1 MASRRALTFAAAL
14 STLALCAGVR
24 AQTGAKER
32 THPEPARV
40 FDHADPGLKW
50 EACPEFFPKGC
61 ALAALRGDLDEQD
74 SDAFLKVP
82 EGYAMP
88 RHWHPAAE
96 RIVAVAGELHVTYD
110 GQKTVVL
117 TPGQFVYGPANL
129 NHKAVCAKGPA
140 CVLFIALSAPVDAE
154 PGTEPEP
161 AQKGAPARDK

>member
-1 MASRRALTFAAAL
+1 MAGRRAVTFAVAVSACALAA
-14 STLALCAGVR
+14 AIR
-24 AQTGAKER
+24 ASAGAKER

-40 FDHADPGLKW
+40 FDHADPALQW

-61 ALAALRGDLDEQD
+61 ALAPLRGDLDEVD
-74 SDAFLKVP
+74 SDAFLKIP

-117 TPGQFVYGPANL
+117 TPGKFVYGPPKL

-140 CVLFIALSAPVDAE
+140 CVLYLALSAPVDAE
-154 PGTEPEP
+154 PGSETEPS
-161 AQKGAPARDK
+161 QKGDRAPAK